1 MKHYLSILILFL
13 LMLVA
18 CDPAAELGTPFHKG
32 QEVVLTAA
40 IGEQRP
46 QMMPGMQR
54 ISGKDSETQINLL
67 WDEGDE
73 IRVCVDGASSVFRL
87 IDGAGTANASFKGTM
102 PASGSSFEVSYPVD
116 YNDELLQQQTYVP
129 DGIAKGLMKM
139 STPSPGTFDDGFTL
153 QAQHA
158 VLGLQLTGN
167 SEIGKIVL
175 TKNGTDGKA
184 AAPSY
189 TLNCTSIVHGKLSNS
204 KSSGVTLSDSPTL
217 FYIVLPTGTW
227 EHGFTVTVYA
237 ADNTTIIDS
246 LVTTKPFTFE
256 STNATMMAAK
266 DVQDPPKRIGIFSVA
281 ANRHVTFSQG
291 NLQYTQKTNTWQFAS
306 EQYKYIGEANMTDG
320 ALADRI
326 DLFGWSAQ
334 NAQWGVSTNT
344 AQYAGD
350 FVDWGTNTIS
360 GDAPNTWRTLSER
373 EWNYLLNYRPRAAI
387 RKAVACVNG
396 VNGLILL
403 PDEWVC
409 PAGIDFV
416 PVLGGNYNINRYYA
430 STWAAMEAAGAV
442 FFPAAGRR
450 YDKVDY
456 IAERG
461 YYWSATQY
469 DNGHSHC
476 LQFLSDKAIMS
487 NSSRY
492 YGRSVRLVHDTILP
506 PPVPEYVDLGLSVK
520 WATFNVGARAPEY
533 YGDYFAWGETEP
545 KEEYSWATYKWC
557 DGTKDNVTKYNKTD
571 SLTTLEPED
580 DAAHVHW
587 GNKWRMPTKEE
598 LQELIDSCQW
608 ERTTV
613 NEVRGNTV
621 TGPNGNSIFIPLAGS
636 YNSFDNQLH
645 SIGTT
650 GWLYSSTRSGG
661 TSAVEMNMGHGG
673 ATTTSCSKC
682 LGLNIRPVYDNNSE
696 QQLATID

>member
-1 MKHYLSILILFL
+1 
-13 LMLVA
+13 MLVA

-139 STPSPGTFDDGFTL
+139 STPSPGTIDDGFTL

-636 YNSFDNQLH
+636 YNSFDNQLN

-650 GWLYSSTRSGG
+650 GWLYSSTKSGS
-661 TSAVEMNMGHGG
+661 TNAVEINMGYGG
-673 ATTTSCSKC
+673 ATATSCSKC
-682 LGLNIRPVYDNNSE
+682 LGLNIRPVYDDNSE
-696 QQLATID
+696 Q

>member
-1 MKHYLSILILFL
+1 MKHYLSILILL
-13 LMLVA
+13 LLVA

-32 QEVVLTAA
+32 QEVVLSAA

-46 QMMPGMQR
+46 QMMPQKYPNPQR
-54 ISGKDSETQINLL
+54 ISGKDSDTTIDLL

-73 IRVCVDGASSVFRL
+73 IRVHVGEASSVFRL
-87 IDGAGTANASFKGTM
+87 VASAGTNQASFIGTM
-102 PASGSSFEVSYPVD
+102 PASGSSFEVSYPVE
-116 YNDELLQQQTYVP
+116 YSDELLQQQTYVP
-129 DGIAKGLMKM
+129 KGIAKGLMKM
-139 STPSPGTFDDGFTL
+139 STPSPGTIDDGFTL
-153 QAQHA
+153 EAVHA

-167 SEIGKIVL
+167 SEIGKLVL
-175 TKNGTDGKA
+175 TRNAEKGATSVE
-184 AAPSY
+184 SY

-237 ADNTTIIDS
+237 ADNTTIIDTF
-246 LVTTKPFTFE
+246 VTTKTFTFE

-266 DVQDPPKRIGIFSVA
+266 EVQDPPKRIGIFSVA

-291 NLQYTQKTNTWQFAS
+291 NLQYAQKTNTWQFAS

-326 DLFGWSAQ
+326 DLFGWSTQ

-344 AQYAGD
+344 AQYTGD
-350 FVDWGTNTIS
+350 FVDWGENTIS

-442 FFPAAGRR
+442 FLPAAGRR

-456 IAERG
+456 MAERG
-461 YYWSATQY
+461 YYWSATKY

-487 NSSRY
+487 NSTRY

-545 KEEYSWATYKWC
+545 KEEYSWATYKWY
-557 DGTKDNVTKYNKTD
+557 DGTTNNVTKYNKMD

-587 GNKWRMPTKEE
+587 GGYWRMPTKEE

-650 GWLYSSTRSGG
+650 GWLYSSTKSGS
-661 TSAVEMNMGHGG
+661 TNAVEINMGHGG

-682 LGLNIRPVYDNNSE
+682 LGLNIRPVYDNNSK
-696 QQLATID
+696 Q